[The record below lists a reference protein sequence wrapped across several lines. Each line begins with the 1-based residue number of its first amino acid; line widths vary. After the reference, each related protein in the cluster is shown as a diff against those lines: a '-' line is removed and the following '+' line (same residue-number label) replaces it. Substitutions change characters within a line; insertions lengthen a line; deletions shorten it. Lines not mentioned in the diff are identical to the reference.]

1 MMIKYDEETILRIT
15 IILIV
20 GVFLIRLPVM
30 CRPRL
35 IELKYLAETDYAK
48 QDHEYR
54 FRIEMIKGGIY
65 RCYIERA
72 PFLFGKNYYRY
83 ASNFAEERET
93 GRRYILYNGKITS
106 TEQAKKICARWSNA
120 NQTYIDFCR
129 SDHL

>member
-1 MMIKYDEETILRIT
+1 MRPYDNN
-15 IILIV
+15 IIFYCSALLIAFT
-20 GVFLIRLPVM
+20 FLIRLPVM

-72 PFLFGKNYYRY
+72 PFLLGKNYYRY